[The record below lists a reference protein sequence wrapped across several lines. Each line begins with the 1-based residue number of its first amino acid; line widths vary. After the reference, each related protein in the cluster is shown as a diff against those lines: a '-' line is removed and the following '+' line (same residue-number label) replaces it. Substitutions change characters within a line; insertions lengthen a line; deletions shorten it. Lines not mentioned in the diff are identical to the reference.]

1 MDSDAQMLLTTEE
14 TEIQSYLLNEGNLS
28 EEVLQHYLRT
38 FWLEEPY
45 K

>member
-1 MDSDAQMLLTTEE
+1 MKVPLTTEE

-28 EEVLQHYLRT
+28 EEILQKQLQR
-38 FWLEEPY
+38 FWLEEPF